1 MEVLRSDITLDL
13 PNTDKSGVL
22 RNELPFRGRGLML
35 LSAFSNFSV
44 VVPIIFTG
52 FKPGLSF
59 PASFNRS
66 FALRRRAQM
75 KIRISS
81 ALPPIASTMAVAT
94 LNSRFRLKEFPEL
107 LGDDVHGFNPL
118 EVPHSPAL
126 LLPYMK
132 SDCSRESPANSI
144 IPNDSSYMS
153 SDSCQ
158 M

>member
-1 MEVLRSDITLDL
+1 
-13 PNTDKSGVL
+13 
-22 RNELPFRGRGLML
+22 ML
-35 LSAFSNFSV
+35 LSAFSKFSV
-44 VVPIIFTG
+44 VVSTIFTG
-52 FKPGLSF
+52 FKFGLSF

-94 LNSRFRLKEFPEL
+94 LNSRFRLKEFLEL
-107 LGDDVHGFNPL
+107 VGDDVHAFNPL

-132 SDCSRESPANSI
+132 SDCSRESPANFN
-144 IPNDSSYMS
+144 IPNASSYMS
-153 SDSCQ
+153 SDLSNAIPSTTEFCVDWEVLIRAFF
-158 M
+158 

>member
-1 MEVLRSDITLDL
+1 MVEVLRSDITLDL

-35 LSAFSNFSV
+35 LLSVFSNFSA
-44 VVPIIFTG
+44 VPTIFTG
-52 FKPGLSF
+52 FKSGLSF
-59 PASFNRS
+59 PATFNRS
-66 FALRRRAQM
+66 FDLRRRAQM

-94 LNSRFRLKEFPEL
+94 LNSTCRLKEFREL
-107 LGDDVHGFNPL
+107 LGDDVHAFNPL

-132 SDCSRESPANSI
+132 SDCSRESPAYSI
-144 IPNDSSYMS
+144 FQMTQVS